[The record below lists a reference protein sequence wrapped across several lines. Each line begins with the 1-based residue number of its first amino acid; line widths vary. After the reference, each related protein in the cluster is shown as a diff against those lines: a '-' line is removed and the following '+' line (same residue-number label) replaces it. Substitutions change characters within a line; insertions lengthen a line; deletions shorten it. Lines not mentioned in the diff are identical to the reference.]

1 MKGNVILYLL
11 AFQSAQIHAVVH
23 IRMPNSQCWLVERAA
38 LPTQST
44 NAANFDLVF
53 IFPVDDA

>member
-11 AFQSAQIHAVVH
+11 AFQSAQIHAAVH
-23 IRMPNSQCWLVERAA
+23 VRMPNSERWLGEWAA

-44 NAANFDLVF
+44 NAANFALVF